1 MRRFGARVH
10 NLGALARAVAV
21 SSVVVSG
28 VLFAMILARCGGGDR
43 TGTFSTS
50 FSGDR
55 PVNGLSSSEITTL
68 CADLAKYA
76 SNSGL
81 KQDNCLL
88 AGFLTAS
95 SEASVL
101 STATDAELQAACSQ
115 TSTICLTTTP
125 NCPVPAPADCT
136 ATVGELTACAND
148 VAAQTHLLASKVPA
162 CSGIKRADIG
172 ANSSV
177 GTALAHQPTSCQ
189 SYQAKCSGSSSS
201 SGDGGSGTRD
211 GGVGN

>member
-28 VLFAMILARCGGGDR
+28 VLFAMILARCGGGGR

-50 FSGDR
+50 VSGDR
-55 PVNGLSSSEITTL
+55 PVNGLSSSEITML
-68 CADLAKYA
+68 CADLANYA

-162 CSGIKRADIG
+162 CSGINRADIG

-177 GTALAHQPTSCQ
+177 GTALAHQPASCQ

-201 SGDGGSGTRD
+201 GDGGSGTHD

>member
-10 NLGALARAVAV
+10 NVGALARAVAV
-21 SSVVVSG
+21 SRVVVSG
-28 VLFAMILARCGGGDR
+28 VLFAMILARCGGGGR
-43 TGTFSTS
+43 TGTFNTS
-50 FSGDR
+50 VSGDR

-68 CADLAKYA
+68 CADLANYA
-76 SNSGL
+76 SDSGL

-88 AGFLTAS
+88 AGFLMAS
-95 SEASVL
+95 SQASVL
-101 STATDAELQAACSQ
+101 PTATDAELQAACSQ

-125 NCPVPAPADCT
+125 NCPVPTPADCT

-162 CSGIKRADIG
+162 CSGITRADIG

-189 SYQAKCSGSSSS
+189 SYQAKCSGSSS
-201 SGDGGSGTRD
+201 GDGGSGTHD